1 MCLGGEYL
9 EVALLTLTGQPILQT
24 SFVTTGSTTQTT
36 ISVAHLAVG
45 LYIYVVSGGVVSGGF
60 ENVCRTY

>member
-24 SFVTTGSTTQTT
+24 TLPQ
-36 ISVAHLAVG
+36 AR
-45 LYIYVVSGGVVSGGF
+45 
-60 ENVCRTY
+60 NQ

>member
-24 SFVTTGSTTQTT
+24 SLIAGETNKT